1 MADVQLEKGYLR
13 LATEL
18 MNEIIRRDFSKRQL
32 AVLHFIIR
40 LSYGCH
46 RKDCF
51 IEKYNFFETAGINKV
66 DIKKELKFLRE
77 CGVINW
83 DEKDM
88 IFSINKDYD
97 KWQITPS
104 KGFDKDRFDQII
116 HQNLRKKV
124 SETLTNQGGEVSK
137 TLTDLEN
144 LVSKTLTNLGVKVS
158 KLLTSELVKH
168 LLQDLGNTWESKSEE
183 VLKDSIKDIY
193 LKIKEIDDDKDDDK
207 MPQNYFIEYEKAFG
221 YPPALL
227 IADFTHWIDSDE
239 SQFTEPEEIIIEVI
253 HRAKKQIPKNPAK
266 YIAKILNDLHNL
278 ELYSLEAV
286 KAYNKKFDEKL
297 ANGGANNGAKVHQ
310 YRRGD
315 VRSTE
320 KSNDSITGGQVGR
333 LGKRKS
339 I

>member
-1 MADVQLEKGYLR
+1 MANVQLENGYIR
-13 LATEL
+13 IATEL

-51 IEKYNFFETAGINKV
+51 IERFNYFEIAGINKV

-83 DEKDM
+83 SEVTM

-104 KGFDKDRFDQII
+104 KGFEKEKLDQLI
-116 HQNLRKKV
+116 HQNIKKK
-124 SETLTNQGGEVSK
+124 VSK

-144 LVSKTLTNLGVKVS
+144 LVSKTLTEIGESVS
-158 KLLTSELVKH
+158 KTLTSELVKH
-168 LLQDLGNTWESKSEE
+168 LLELFGNAWESKDEG
-183 VLKDSIKDIY
+183 VLKDSIIDIY
-193 LKIKEIDDDKDDDK
+193 LKIKDKDDDK
-207 MPQNYFIEYEKAFG
+207 MPQQNYFTEYEKAFG

-227 IADFTHWIDSDE
+227 ISDFEYWIDGEE

-253 HRAKKQIPKNPAK
+253 QRAKKQIPRNPAK
-266 YIAKILNDLHNL
+266 YISKILKDLHGM
-278 ELYSLEAV
+278 ELYTLDAV
-286 KAYNKKFDEKL
+286 KAYNQKFDEKL
-297 ANGGANNGAKVHQ
+297 ANGGVKNESKVHQ
-310 YRRGD
+310 YRRGN
-315 VRSTE
+315 VRSPKEGTE
-320 KSNDSITGGQVGR
+320 SVTNGQIGR